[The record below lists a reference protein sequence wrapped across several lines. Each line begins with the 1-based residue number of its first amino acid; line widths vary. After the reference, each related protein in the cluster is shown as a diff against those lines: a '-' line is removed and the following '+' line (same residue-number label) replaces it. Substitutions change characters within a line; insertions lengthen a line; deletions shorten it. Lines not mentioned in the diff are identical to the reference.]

1 MDNHVR
7 GGIKGRKERVRE
19 EHVGVALRR
28 EQKGMTG
35 EGQTQTVAVVKGE
48 CLNLKRILMD
58 NRGQC

>member
-35 EGQTQTVAVVKGE
+35 EGQTQQWQ
-48 CLNLKRILMD
+48 L
-58 NRGQC
+58 